1 MALIDDGAMN
11 VKGVACRR
19 VVFEAVNSTV
29 DGYDIDAD
37 IDGTR
42 FDGFEEGAASWAA
55 VEPLTGRLVERHVS
69 TERSINGWPLVT
81 TVESYEWEGSE
92 ARRHIE
98 DYDTPKKAA
107 RGCMVA
113 FAVLALLIGGATCAL
128 HVAFNR
134 PRSQSLASVISVMQN
149 DDADI

>member
-1 MALIDDGAMN
+1 
-11 VKGVACRR
+11 
-19 VVFEAVNSTV
+19 VFEATNSTV

-55 VEPLTGRLVERHVS
+55 VEPLTGRLVESRIS
-69 TERSINGWPLVT
+69 TERSRNGWPLVT
-81 TVESYEWEGSE
+81 TVESYEWSGKD

-149 DDADI
+149 DDADL

>member
-1 MALIDDGAMN
+1 MHHHARRRGPPSSRSPDDWS
-11 VKGVACRR
+11 
-19 VVFEAVNSTV
+19 ESHIT
-29 DGYDIDAD
+29 Y
-37 IDGTR
+37 GTTR
-42 FDGFEEGAASWAA
+42 
-55 VEPLTGRLVERHVS
+55 
-69 TERSINGWPLVT
+69 NGWPLVT
-81 TVESYEWEGSE
+81 TVESYEWEGKD

-134 PRSQSLASVISVMQN
+134 PRSQSLASVISVAKRRPGF
-149 DDADI
+149 DRSSRRSARGSIEAVISTARR